1 MSMEMLGLVQ
11 LGSLLVA
18 IFFGFPIAFTLI
30 ILAIVF
36 GYIGFGPMVFD
47 LMVIQ
52 SFGFMQE
59 EVLAAVPLFVFM
71 GYILERAGII
81 ERLFNAFQL
90 IMGGVKGSLYMV
102 VLLTATV
109 FATATGIIGA
119 CITVIGLLAVPP
131 MMKSKYSKRLTA
143 GVITAGGCLGILIPP
158 SVMLVLLGPVAGVS
172 VIRLF
177 AAALIPGLLLAVI
190 FVVYA
195 MARSYFN
202 PELGPPLP
210 LEKRATSVAQVIK
223 ELFLGIIPAA
233 LLIFAALGS
242 ILFGLA
248 TPTEA
253 AAMGALGAVVLSV
266 IYRRLSL
273 TKVKESAYLTL
284 QTSSLVLFLGVA
296 ANCYAAV
303 FGRLGTGVWITESL
317 LSLNLPPF
325 AMLIIIMVFIFLLGW
340 PLEWPAIIL
349 IFLPIFLPLVER
361 LGFDMV
367 WFCIVVSMNL
377 LTAFLSPPVAMA
389 AYYLKGVAPDL
400 ELSDI
405 YMGMLDFMWLQC
417 LGLILVMIFPQIA
430 LWLPNLLFGG

>member
-1 MSMEMLGLVQ
+1 MSSEVLGLIQ
-11 LGSLLVA
+11 LGTLLVA
-18 IFFGFPIAFTLI
+18 IFIGFPIAFTLI

-36 GYIGFGPMVFD
+36 GFIGFGPMVFD

-52 SFGFMQE
+52 AFGFMQE

-71 GYILERAGII
+71 GYILERAGVI
-81 ERLFNAFQL
+81 ERLFSAFQM
-90 IMGGVKGSLYMV
+90 IMGGVKGSLYIV
-102 VLLTATV
+102 VLLTATI

-131 MMKSKYSKRLTA
+131 MMKSKYNQRLTA

-172 VIRLF
+172 VMKLF
-177 AAALIPGLLLAVI
+177 AAALVPGLLLSLI
-190 FVVYA
+190 FAIYA
-195 MARSYFN
+195 IYKSYRN
-202 PELGPPLP
+202 PDYGPPLP
-210 LEKRATSVAQVIK
+210 VEERATSLGHALK

-233 LLIFAALGS
+233 FLIFAALGS

-253 AAMGALGAVVLSV
+253 SAMGALGAVVLSIV
-266 IYRRLSL
+266 YRRLDL
-273 TKVKESAYLTL
+273 NKVKESAFLCL
-284 QTSSLVLFLGVA
+284 QTSSLVLFLAVA

-303 FGRLGTGVWITESL
+303 FGRLGTGMWITEML
-317 LSLNLPPF
+317 LSLQFPPF
-325 AMLIIIMVFIFLLGW
+325 VMLIILMIFIFLLGW
-340 PLEWPAIIL
+340 PLEWPAIVL
-349 IFLPIFLPLVER
+349 IFLPIFLPLVKE

-400 ELSDI
+400 EMGNI
-405 YMGMLDFMWLQC
+405 YLGMLDFMWLQC
-417 LGLILVMIFPQIA
+417 LGLIIVMVFPEIA
-430 LWLPNLLFGG
+430 LWLPRVLFGP

>member
-1 MSMEMLGLVQ
+1 MSAEMLGMVQ
-11 LGSLLVA
+11 LGALLIT

-36 GYIGFGPMVFD
+36 GYIGFGPLVFK
-47 LMVIQ
+47 LMVVQ

-81 ERLFNAFQL
+81 ERLFKAFQL
-90 IMGGVKGSLYMV
+90 VMGGVKGSLYVV
-102 VLLTATV
+102 VLVTATI

-131 MMKSKYSKRLTA
+131 MLKSNYDQRLSA

-172 VIRLF
+172 VIKLF
-177 AAALIPGLLLAVI
+177 AAALVPGLLLSLI
-190 FVVYA
+190 FIIYA
-195 MARSYFN
+195 LIKSYRN

-210 LEKRATSVAQVIK
+210 PEERATSVGQVVK
-223 ELFLGIIPAA
+223 ELCLGIIPAA

-242 ILFGLA
+242 ILMGLA

-253 AAMGALGAVVLSV
+253 AAMGALGAVVLSIV
-266 IYRRLSL
+266 YRRLDL
-273 TKVKESAYLTL
+273 AKVKEAAFQTLT
-284 QTSSLVLFLGVA
+284 TSSLVLFLGVA

-303 FGRLGTGVWITESL
+303 FGRLGTGVWITEKL

-325 AMLIIIMVFIFLLGW
+325 GMLILLMIFIFLLGW

-349 IFLPIFLPLVER
+349 IFLPIFLPMVER

-400 ELSDI
+400 DLGEI

-417 LGLILVMIFPQIA
+417 LGLIIVMIFPQIA
-430 LWLPNLLFGG
+430 LWLPNLLF